1 MGKMTT
7 VLIRPFYLSCLAHA
21 SYLLGDE
28 KTKTAVVVDPQRDVD
43 GYVDEAAR
51 LGLTIKHVMLTHFH
65 ADFVAGHLELRDRCG
80 ATIHLGA
87 RAKAGYAFSP
97 LADGALLEFGSLG
110 IGVLETPGHTP
121 EGVCLL
127 IFDLSADP
135 RKPKA
140 VLTGDT
146 LFIGDVGRPDLMA
159 SVGFKAEDL
168 AGMLY
173 DSLKTKL
180 RPLPDD
186 VLVYPAHGAGS
197 ACGKNMSDE
206 RVSTIGEQK
215 LYNHAFR
222 IDNRED
228 FVCMSVD
235 QPEAPAYFA
244 HDAEMNRLER
254 GTLDAS
260 LAALKLLTVAA
271 AEELAAKGALVLDT
285 RDPADFAGAHWRGAI
300 NVGIDGKF
308 ANWAGSALDPKR
320 PIVVIADGGREAE
333 SVTRL
338 ARVGIDRV
346 AGALKGGML
355 ALGARPDLVVRTP
368 RLTARA
374 LSERLAA
381 KDAPLVVDVRTDAE
395 RAAGFVAG
403 SLHIPLSQW
412 PRRIPEIPAGRP
424 VAVYCAGGY
433 RSSIAASLLRAAG
446 RADVTDVIGGF
457 TAWREEGLPES
468 VEIP

>member
-1 MGKMTT
+1 MI
-7 VLIRPFYLSCLAHA
+7 IRPFYLACLAHG

-28 KTKTAVVVDPQRDVD
+28 TTKTAVVVDPQRDVD
-43 GYVDEAAR
+43 VYVKEAAA

-80 ATIHLGA
+80 AMIHLGA
-87 RAKAGYAFSP
+87 RAKADYAFSP
-97 LADGALLEFGSLG
+97 LKDGARLEFGSLG

-121 EGVCLL
+121 EGVCLTV
-127 IFDLSADP
+127 FDLDQDKN
-135 RKPKA
+135 KPVA

-168 AGMLY
+168 ARMLY
-173 DSLKTKL
+173 DSLHTKL
-180 RPLPDD
+180 MTLPDD

-215 LYNHAFR
+215 RYNHALG
-222 IDNRED
+222 IANRED
-228 FVCMSVD
+228 FVCQSVD

-244 HDAEMNRLER
+244 HDADMNRRER

-260 LAALKLLTVAA
+260 LAALRLLSATDT
-271 AEELAAKGALVLDT
+271 EALVKGGAVVVDT
-285 RDPADFAGAHWRGAI
+285 RDPADFAGAHWRGALNI
-300 NVGIDGKF
+300 GIDGKF
-308 ANWAGSALDPKR
+308 ANWAGSVLDPKR
-320 PIVVIADGGREAE
+320 QIVVVSDAGREAE

-346 AGALKGGML
+346 AGALRGGMA
-355 ALGARPDLVVRTP
+355 ALNARPDLVSRTP
-368 RLTARA
+368 RLTALA
-374 LSERLAA
+374 LSEKLAS

-395 RAAGFVAG
+395 RAGGFVSG
-403 SLHIPLSQW
+403 SLHVPLAQW
-412 PRRIPEIPAGRP
+412 PRRLADIPAGRP

-446 RADVTDVIGGF
+446 RSNVTDVIGGF
-457 TAWREEGLPES
+457 AAWREALLPVAS
-468 VEIP
+468 L

>member
-1 MGKMTT
+1 M
-7 VLIRPFYLSCLAHA
+7 LIRPFYLACLAHA
-21 SYLLGDE
+21 SYLLADE
-28 KTKTAVVVDPQRDVD
+28 RTKTAVVVDPQRDVD
-43 GYVDEAAR
+43 AYVEEARR
-51 LGLTIKHVMLTHFH
+51 LGVRITDVMLTHFH

-80 ATIHLGA
+80 ARIHLGA

-97 LADGALLEFGSLG
+97 LKDGQRLEWGSLG

-127 IFDLSADP
+127 VYDLDAGRD
-135 RKPKA
+135 KPKA

-159 SVGFKAEDL
+159 SVGHKAADL

-173 DSLKTKL
+173 DSLHAKL
-180 RPLPDD
+180 LTLPDD

-215 LYNHAFR
+215 LYNHALKAAS
-222 IDNRED
+222 REE
-228 FVCMSVD
+228 FVRQVSD

-254 GTLDAS
+254 ATLDAS
-260 LAALKLLTVAA
+260 ALKLLGVAE
-271 AEELAAKGALVLDT
+271 AERLASEGALILDT
-285 RDPADFAGAHWRGAI
+285 RDPADFAGAHWRGAV
-300 NVGIDGKF
+300 NAGLDGKF
-308 ANWAGSALDPKR
+308 ANWAGSVLDRER
-320 PIVVIADGGREAE
+320 PLVLVADAGREKE
-333 SVTRL
+333 SLLRL
-338 ARVGIDRV
+338 ARVGLDRV
-346 AGALKGGML
+346 AGALDGGMG
-355 ALGARPDLVVRTP
+355 ALSARPDLVERTP

-374 LSERLAA
+374 LRERLEGAA
-381 KDAPLVVDVRTDAE
+381 PPVVIDVRTDAE
-395 RAAGFVAG
+395 RAAGFVPG
-403 SLHIPLSQW
+403 SLHLPLSQW
-412 PRRIPEIPAGRP
+412 PRRMAEVPEGRP

-446 RADVTDVIGGF
+446 RRDVADVIGGF
-457 TAWREEGLPES
+457 SAWREEGLPEAK
-468 VEIP
+468 P

>member
-1 MGKMTT
+1 M
-7 VLIRPFYLSCLAHA
+7 LIRPFYLACLAHA

-28 KTKTAVVVDPQRDVD
+28 KTGTAVIVDPQRDVD
-43 GYVDEAAR
+43 GYVQEAAR

-80 ATIHLGA
+80 AQIHLGA
-87 RAKAGYAFSP
+87 RAKADYAFSP
-97 LADGALLEFGSLG
+97 LKDGARLELGSLG

-121 EGVCLL
+121 EGVCLV
-127 IFDLSADP
+127 IYDMEAD
-135 RKPKA
+135 RNKPKA

-159 SVGFKAEDL
+159 SVGYKAEDL

-173 DSLKTKL
+173 ESLTTKL
-180 RPLPDD
+180 LPLPDGT
-186 VLVYPAHGAGS
+186 LVYPAHGAGS

-206 RVSTIGEQK
+206 RVSTIGEQR
-215 LYNHAFR
+215 LYNYALKAR
-222 IDNRED
+222 SREE
-228 FVCMSVD
+228 FIRLVTEG
-235 QPEAPAYFA
+235 QTEAPAYFA
-244 HDAEMNRLER
+244 HDAEMNRRER
-254 GTLDAS
+254 PILDDS
-260 LAALKLLTVAA
+260 LAALKPLSVAA
-271 AEELAAKGALVLDT
+271 TEEFAAKGALILDT
-285 RDPADFAGAHWRGAI
+285 RDPADFAGGHWRGALNI
-300 NVGIDGKF
+300 GIDGKF
-308 ANWAGSALDPKR
+308 ANWAGSVLDRER
-320 PIVVIADGGREAE
+320 PIVIVSEAGREAE

-346 AGALKGGML
+346 AGVLKDGML

-381 KDAPLVVDVRTDAE
+381 NGAPFVVDVRTDAE
-395 RAAGFVAG
+395 RADGFVAG
-403 SLHIPLSQW
+403 SFHMPLAQW
-412 PRRIPEIPAGRP
+412 PRRIADIPAGRP

-446 RADVTDVIGGF
+446 RADVTDLVGGF
-457 TAWREEGLPES
+457 AAWREQELPVAS
-468 VEIP
+468 A